1 MEEKKFIYVSN
12 KRDKISSYKLNKI
25 IFICNFSAT
34 KGHKTLKQ
42 KDNITPARKSQVLQ
56 KYHFYTFKM

>member
-1 MEEKKFIYVSN
+1 MEEKKFIYVSD

-42 KDNITPARKSQVLQ
+42 KDNITPARKSQMLQ
-56 KYHFYTFKM
+56 K